1 MPQQPQSGL
10 DARRLRG
17 VLAERR
23 ITRTQLAEASDLTPS
38 YVSRVLCGQ
47 APGELGRIKLERG
60 LKALG
65 VEREAAHAE

>member
-1 MPQQPQSGL
+1 MPQPNPDL

-23 ITRTQLAEASDLTPS
+23 ITRTQLAEASQLTRS
-38 YVSRVLCGQ
+38 YVSRILCGQ
-47 APGELGRIKLERG
+47 EPGELARIKLERG

-65 VEREAAHAE
+65 LEREAAHVE